1 MVATMPIRSSSPPA
15 RPEGYSPG
23 KGLHR
28 LWPALRNSARGLRFT
43 FLSESAFRL
52 EVALFL
58 GLTLLLIVVP
68 FSPLER
74 LILIGSM
81 LLVLIVELLNTGIEL
96 AIDRISAERH
106 PLSGFAKDAGSAA
119 VLLAL
124 GFCGLC
130 WVVLLWPHA
139 RLALTGA
146 A

>member
-1 MVATMPIRSSSPPA
+1 MIHKPLMPPP

-23 KGLHR
+23 KGLGR
-28 LWPALRNSARGLRFT
+28 LWPALRNSVRGLRFT

-52 EVALFL
+52 EIGLFVV
-58 GLTLLLIVVP
+58 LTLLLVWIP
-68 FSPLER
+68 FTAIER
-74 LILIGSM
+74 LVLMGSM

-124 GFCGLC
+124 GFCGVC
-130 WVVLLWPHA
+130 WLVLLGPH
-139 RLALTGA
+139 LTGA
-146 A
+146 LGL

>member
-1 MVATMPIRSSSPPA
+1 MVSAMMSKPSLPPS

-23 KGLHR
+23 RGLRR
-28 LWPALRNSARGLRFT
+28 LWPAFKNSIRGLRFT

-52 EVALFL
+52 EVGLFIA
-58 GLTLLLIVVP
+58 LTLLLIGVP
-68 FSPLER
+68 FTALER
-74 LILIGSM
+74 LVLIGAM

-124 GFCGLC
+124 GFCGVC

-139 RLALTGA
+139 AQLVAR
-146 A
+146 